1 MRAPWVSL
9 PCWLLLRCPCS
20 LLTWSFPEILDK
32 TYTGGKDSESAK
44 VMVEKIGRKQNLLY
58 KRAFCLD
65 VFILFLERQR

>member
-1 MRAPWVSL
+1 MGLPSMLVTAEVSMFSVNMVL
-9 PCWLLLRCPCS
+9 SR
-20 LLTWSFPEILDK
+20 ILDK

-58 KRAFCLD
+58 KRAFCLG